1 MYTKGQYLKA
11 LEVYDETG
19 SVTQT
24 ITILG
29 YPARRQTLYN
39 WITRRKHVL
48 EGYSTFRGLNTPE
61 HPRHP
66 SLSVKLE
73 ALHRCFELG
82 EDVQSVSDEI
92 GYSKASIYTWR
103 KKYIQKGTV
112 ALMNPPNE
120 RLRGKLTEGSTFQ
133 RLCYYCETKGFLYN
147 RLEHTLGARQLR
159 RAYEKRHG
167 TA

>member
-1 MYTKGQYLKA
+1 MLRKEQNMYTKGQYLKA

-120 RLRGKLTEGSTFQ
+120 RLRGKLTEGSTFSDDEIAALKAQ
-133 RLCYYCETKGFLYN
+133 VQDMQ
-147 RLEHTLGARQLR
+147 LEIDI
-159 RAYEKRHG
+159 
-167 TA
+167 